1 MKRLAI
7 PNIGYYGVIF
17 KGLEDKLGFELVDT
31 PRVSSESMEL
41 AARCSP
47 EAICVPFRLI
57 LGSFLEAREQGAEG
71 GIFFGGCG
79 PCRFNYYSRLYQL
92 LLGDEGFEI
101 YDFRPQNALRLLGKI
116 SSTPLRTVVRGLASA
131 LRRAWLVEKAEEL
144 SWYYR
149 PRERYPGETTA
160 ALDECIKLVGQGK
173 GHYRLFKKKFKKIG
187 IRGAESKLSA
197 HGLRTKDH
205 GPLKIG
211 VIGELYA
218 LIDPHLNCD
227 VDILLGEAGAQV
239 HKSVRLL
246 NELEH
251 LTRLDV
257 FTGRSEG
264 RTAKV
269 AEPYL
274 KTTLGGHGRVS
285 VADMLRYQRM
295 GFDGVVHLLPMA
307 CLPEISARPILK
319 KIQKDFSFPLL
330 TLSFDEMTSKNA
342 VQTRIEAFVEM
353 LKMKKGGAGEG
364 LAGDRLW

>member
-1 MKRLAI
+1 M
-7 PNIGYYGVIF
+7 
-17 KGLEDKLGFELVDT
+17 
-31 PRVSSESMEL
+31 
-41 AARCSP
+41 
-47 EAICVPFRLI
+47 
-57 LGSFLEAREQGAEG
+57 
-71 GIFFGGCG
+71 
-79 PCRFNYYSRLYQL
+79 
-92 LLGDEGFEI
+92 
-101 YDFRPQNALRLLGKI
+101 
-116 SSTPLRTVVRGLASA
+116 
-131 LRRAWLVEKAEEL
+131 
-144 SWYYR
+144 
-149 PRERYPGETTA
+149 
-160 ALDECIKLVGQGK
+160 LDECIKLVGKGK
-173 GHYRLFKKKFKKIG
+173 GHHRLFKKKFKKIG
-187 IRGAESKLSA
+187 IQ
-197 HGLRTKDH
+197 DH

-227 VDILLGEAGAQV
+227 VDILLGETGVQV

-274 KTTLGGHGRVS
+274 KTTVGGHGRVS

-319 KIQKDFSFPLL
+319 KIQKDLSFPLL

-353 LKMKKGGAGEG
+353 LRMKKGGAGEG
-364 LAGDRLW
+364 MAWDRLR